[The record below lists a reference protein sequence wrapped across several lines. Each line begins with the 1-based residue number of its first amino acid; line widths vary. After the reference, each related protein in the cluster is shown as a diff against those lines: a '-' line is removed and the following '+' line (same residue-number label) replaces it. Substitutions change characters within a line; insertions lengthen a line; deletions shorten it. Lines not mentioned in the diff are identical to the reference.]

1 MSGTASPDIRS
12 LVVDVT
18 WQRSNEPVAVDVEM
32 VGAAGSP
39 GRDGA
44 QGPPGPPGPQ
54 GEPGTAGGPEGPP
67 GPPGTSTVTVGDIP
81 PTAPVMGTLW
91 WDSGDTLELFIR
103 YDDGTSAQW
112 VVANTMLL
120 PDPFIF
126 DGGDY

>member
-1 MSGTASPDIRS
+1 
-12 LVVDVT
+12 
-18 WQRSNEPVAVDVEM
+18 
-32 VGAAGSP
+32 
-39 GRDGA
+39 
-44 QGPPGPPGPQ
+44 
-54 GEPGTAGGPEGPP
+54 
-67 GPPGTSTVTVGDIP
+67 
-81 PTAPVMGTLW
+81 MGTLW